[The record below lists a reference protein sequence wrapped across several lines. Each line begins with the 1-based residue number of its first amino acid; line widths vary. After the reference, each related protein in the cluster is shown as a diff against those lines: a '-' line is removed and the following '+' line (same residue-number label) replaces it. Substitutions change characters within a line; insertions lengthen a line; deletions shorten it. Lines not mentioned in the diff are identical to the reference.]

1 MRAQIT
7 VLGVVQGV
15 GFRPFVAECARTLS
29 LRGSVCNSGGVVRI
43 EAYGTKEAMEELV
56 HRLRSCAPPAA
67 RVDRVIVEKEREAG
81 AEPEDFLIVESE
93 AENGAD
99 LPLIPPDLPICAD
112 CLAELGNPENRR
124 FRYPF
129 ISCTACG
136 PRYSILE
143 AIPYDREHISMR
155 EYAMC
160 PECGREYRQ
169 PGGRR
174 QHAQTISCRDCGP
187 QLILSGREDF
197 SSGSAGMAS
206 GLTSDA
212 ALSEAVRI
220 LKEGGILAVK
230 GIGGYQFACRPDRE
244 ETVCRLRLLKGREKK
259 PFAVMFPSLDGAQ
272 GIRAFCRVS
281 RQEEALLVSAAR
293 PIVLLE
299 RSGQD
304 AFCPSLCAESR
315 YLGAFLPYT
324 GLHQLLTEEA
334 GPLVMTSANA
344 TEDPIFTKEEELAE
358 LWERFPHAL
367 DGAAWNTRRIVS
379 PLDDSLMRITA
390 GHVQMLRRSRGFVPS
405 PVYLHERECGPV
417 FSAKKERKE
426 VLAFGGDLKS
436 AFCLAAGE
444 RAYLSQY
451 LGDMENF
458 RVYQNFRRELERMK
472 ALFGVRP
479 QKLVCDLHPGYQT
492 TRMAEETAARSGL
505 SLLQVQHHH
514 AHAASVMAEHGLE
527 RCIAVVFDGTG
538 YGTDGHI
545 WGGEFLVCEGASF
558 QRCGH
563 LEEIPLTG
571 GDASSKDASLTA
583 ACHLAFLSEG
593 KDASFSRRSPQRWR
607 WSERR

>member
-1 MRAQIT
+1 MKNMRTMRFTRTALKNLFSPPVTRPYPEQPREYPERTRGHVEIDIDTCILCGLCSRKCPTGAITVNRAEKTLEDRALRLYPVRLLRGNLPEEVPDYEKYLYPARGGEDRGFLPENQYARSGREACGSCSKNAGGSGGESGGIRCGHKSAGSCRKDGSMRAQIT

-124 FRYPF
+124 FQPAF
-129 ISCTACG
+129 LVCCTACG

-187 QLILSGREDF
+187 QLILSGREDS

-220 LKEGGILAVK
+220 LKE
-230 GIGGYQFACRPDRE
+230 
-244 ETVCRLRLLKGREKK
+244 
-259 PFAVMFPSLDGAQ
+259 
-272 GIRAFCRVS
+272 
-281 RQEEALLVSAAR
+281 
-293 PIVLLE
+293 
-299 RSGQD
+299 
-304 AFCPSLCAESR
+304 
-315 YLGAFLPYT
+315 
-324 GLHQLLTEEA
+324 A
-334 GPLVMTSANA
+334 G
-344 TEDPIFTKEEELAE
+344 F
-358 LWERFPHAL
+358 
-367 DGAAWNTRRIVS
+367 
-379 PLDDSLMRITA
+379 
-390 GHVQMLRRSRGFVPS
+390 
-405 PVYLHERECGPV
+405 
-417 FSAKKERKE
+417 
-426 VLAFGGDLKS
+426 
-436 AFCLAAGE
+436 
-444 RAYLSQY
+444 
-451 LGDMENF
+451 
-458 RVYQNFRRELERMK
+458 
-472 ALFGVRP
+472 
-479 QKLVCDLHPGYQT
+479 
-492 TRMAEETAARSGL
+492 
-505 SLLQVQHHH
+505 
-514 AHAASVMAEHGLE
+514 
-527 RCIAVVFDGTG
+527 
-538 YGTDGHI
+538 
-545 WGGEFLVCEGASF
+545 
-558 QRCGH
+558 
-563 LEEIPLTG
+563 
-571 GDASSKDASLTA
+571 
-583 ACHLAFLSEG
+583 
-593 KDASFSRRSPQRWR
+593 WR
-607 WSERR
+607 

>member
-29 LRGSVCNSGGVVRI
+29 IRGSVCNSGGVVRI

-174 QHAQTISCRDCGP
+174 RHAQTISCRDCGP

-197 SSGSAGMAS
+197 SSKGSEMAP

-259 PFAVMFPSLDGAQ
+259 PFAVMFPSLDGAH

-281 RQEEALLVSAAR
+281 RQEEALLLSPAR

-324 GLHQLLTEEA
+324 GLHQLLTEKW
-334 GPLVMTSANA
+334 
-344 TEDPIFTKEEELAE
+344 D
-358 LWERFPHAL
+358 
-367 DGAAWNTRRIVS
+367 
-379 PLDDSLMRITA
+379 
-390 GHVQMLRRSRGFVPS
+390 
-405 PVYLHERECGPV
+405 
-417 FSAKKERKE
+417 
-426 VLAFGGDLKS
+426 
-436 AFCLAAGE
+436 
-444 RAYLSQY
+444 
-451 LGDMENF
+451 
-458 RVYQNFRRELERMK
+458 
-472 ALFGVRP
+472 
-479 QKLVCDLHPGYQT
+479 
-492 TRMAEETAARSGL
+492 
-505 SLLQVQHHH
+505 
-514 AHAASVMAEHGLE
+514 
-527 RCIAVVFDGTG
+527 
-538 YGTDGHI
+538 
-545 WGGEFLVCEGASF
+545 
-558 QRCGH
+558 
-563 LEEIPLTG
+563 
-571 GDASSKDASLTA
+571 
-583 ACHLAFLSEG
+583 
-593 KDASFSRRSPQRWR
+593 RW
-607 WSERR
+607 